1 MSETALRGVNAPL
14 KIRSGNWRERTAR
27 RLVQA
32 QLKRIDGD
40 LVHLHEARELYQFG
54 TASAAALSVDV
65 KVKDPR
71 FYRRVLADGGVG
83 AAEAYMEDL
92 WECSDLTA
100 LCRIV
105 LRSEMQQQVA
115 GRKGRLGELLDGII
129 HALKRNSLRGARRN
143 IAAHYDL
150 GNDFFRLFLD
160 DNLMYSCA
168 IFPYAE
174 STLEEASDYK
184 VDRICRKLDLGP
196 QDHLLEIGT
205 GWGGFAIHAA
215 RQYGCRVTTTT
226 ISQHQWELARQRV
239 ADAGLQDRVEV
250 LLEDYRDL
258 RGQYDKLVSIEMIEA
273 VGHHYLDTYFRRCGE
288 LLKAEGLMLLQAIC
302 ISDWVYQGA
311 LRRVDFIK
319 KYIFPGSFMPCVG
332 AIADS
337 VKRMTDMKIVHL
349 EDIGEHYART
359 LRIWRQRFVE
369 RLDSVREMGYS
380 EEFIRMWEFYL
391 CYCEASFAERYNSDA
406 QILLGKPGNRRD
418 LILPPLT

>member
-1 MSETALRGVNAPL
+1 
-14 KIRSGNWRERTAR
+14 
-27 RLVQA
+27 
-32 QLKRIDGD
+32 
-40 LVHLHEARELYQFG
+40 
-54 TASAAALSVDV
+54 
-65 KVKDPR
+65 
-71 FYRRVLADGGVG
+71 
-83 AAEAYMEDL
+83 
-92 WECSDLTA
+92 
-100 LCRIV
+100 
-105 LRSEMQQQVA
+105 
-115 GRKGRLGELLDGII
+115 
-129 HALKRNSLRGARRN
+129 
-143 IAAHYDL
+143 
-150 GNDFFRLFLD
+150 
-160 DNLMYSCA
+160 LMYSCA
-168 IFPYAE
+168 IFPHVE

-215 RQYGCRVTTTT
+215 RDYGCRVTTTT
-226 ISQHQWELARQRV
+226 ISQRQWELARQRV
-239 ADAGLQDRVEV
+239 AEAGLQDRVEV
-250 LLEDYRDL
+250 LLKDYRDL

-288 LLKAEGLMLLQAIC
+288 LLKADGLMLLQAIC
-302 ISDWVYQGA
+302 ISDWVYEGA

-337 VKRMTDMKIVHL
+337 VRRMTDMKIVHL

-359 LRIWRQRFVE
+359 LQIWRQRFFKC
-369 RLDSVREMGYS
+369 LDAVRQMGYS

-418 LILPPLT
+418 LILPQLT

>member
-1 MSETALRGVNAPL
+1 MSETALTGACAPAPATRGKL
-14 KIRSGNWRERTAR
+14 RERTAR

-32 QLKRIDGD
+32 QLERISGD
-40 LVHLHEARELYQFG
+40 LVRLHEAGELSQFG
-54 TASAAALSVDV
+54 NPGEGALGVDV
-65 KVKDPR
+65 DVKDPR

-83 AAEAYMEDL
+83 AGEAYMEDL
-92 WECSDLTA
+92 WACSDLTA

-105 LRSEMQQQVA
+105 LRSQMQQQVA
-115 GRKGRLGELLDGII
+115 GRKGRWGELLDGVV
-129 HALKRNSLRGARRN
+129 HALKRNTLRGARRN

-160 DNLMYSCA
+160 KNMMYSCA
-168 IFPYAE
+168 IFPRQE

-184 VDRICRKLDLGP
+184 VDRICRKLDLNP

-205 GWGGFAIHAA
+205 GWGGFAIRAA
-215 RQYGCRVTTTT
+215 RDYGCRVTTTT
-226 ISQHQWELARQRV
+226 ISQRQAELARQRV
-239 ADAGLQDRVEV
+239 AEAGLEGRVEV

-273 VGHHYLDTYFRRCGE
+273 VGHHYLDTYFRRCGD
-288 LLKAEGLMLLQAIC
+288 LLKPDGLMLLQAIC
-302 ISDWVYQGA
+302 ISDRVYEGA

-332 AIADS
+332 AIATA
-337 VKRMTDMKIVHL
+337 VKRATDMKIVHL

-359 LRIWRQRFVE
+359 LRSWRQRFMDQ
-369 RLDSVREMGYS
+369 LDAVRQMGYS

-418 LILPPLT
+418 LILPQLS